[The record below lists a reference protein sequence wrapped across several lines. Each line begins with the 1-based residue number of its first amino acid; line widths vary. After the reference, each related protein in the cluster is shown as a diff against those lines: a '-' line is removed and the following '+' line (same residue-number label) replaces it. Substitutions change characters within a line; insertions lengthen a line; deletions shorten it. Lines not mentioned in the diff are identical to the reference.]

1 MSLSKS
7 TGVVTPSPRKRPRTD
22 DTSDVDE
29 SSQTATFR
37 RQVPARVKNSNVFA
51 ESAVAS
57 TSRGSGTENLQKRKQ
72 TGKGPVVMTGGNK
85 QPEITF
91 MPGVHI
97 IDKVVGTGKGADQ
110 GDSMY
115 IYYVLLVDGK
125 VVDECNDKPF
135 RICVGDNQMLSGNVD
150 FLEGLYVG

>member
-7 TGVVTPSPRKRPRTD
+7 TGVATPSPRKRPRTD

-29 SSQTATFR
+29 SSQTAPFR

-57 TSRGSGTENLQKRKQ
+57 TTRGSGTENIQGRKP
-72 TGKGPVVMTGGNK
+72 TGKGPVVVTGGNK
-85 QPEITF
+85 RPETAF

-97 IDKVVGTGKGADQ
+97 IDQVVGTGKAADQ

-115 IYYVLLVDGK
+115 I
-125 VVDECNDKPF
+125 
-135 RICVGDNQMLSGNVD
+135 
-150 FLEGLYVG
+150 